1 MTIYRQNSYK
11 LLTIHKNEFR
21 KTKNISKNDQN
32 GSKMTQNGSKMV
44 VSIQIWIFAVG
55 QGFFE
60 QKVPTPLEFS
70 LSFCY
75 FYTLH
80 LVFFADYESRQKDD
94 SQLWFLWRWNSTVAC
109 IRGGGPPRAT
119 PGLGGGHRPKWDCHY
134 PRHRREWECYPR
146 TEENHTKKGM
156 VGVAVYEEAPR
167 GRGGMGTVLC

>member
-55 QGFFE
+55 QVFFE
-60 QKVPTPLEFS
+60 EKVPTLLEFS

-75 FYTLH
+75 LYTPH
-80 LVFFADYESRQKDD
+80 MVVFADFEISK
-94 SQLWFLWRWNSTVAC
+94 LWVKVHHIWDTNSSTRLAHL
-109 IRGGGPPRAT
+109 AS
-119 PGLGGGHRPKWDCHY
+119 PGLL
-134 PRHRREWECYPR
+134 WE
-146 TEENHTKKGM
+146 
-156 VGVAVYEEAPR
+156 
-167 GRGGMGTVLC
+167 

>member
-1 MTIYRQNSYK
+1 MSRFRCKGQVSFTSCAVLYYYYYCYIVQLNMTIYRQNSYK

-60 QKVPTPLEFS
+60 EKVPTLLEFS

-75 FYTLH
+75 LYT
-80 LVFFADYESRQKDD
+80 
-94 SQLWFLWRWNSTVAC
+94 
-109 IRGGGPPRAT
+109 
-119 PGLGGGHRPKWDCHY
+119 PK
-134 PRHRREWECYPR
+134 P
-146 TEENHTKKGM
+146 
-156 VGVAVYEEAPR
+156 
-167 GRGGMGTVLC
+167 

>member
-1 MTIYRQNSYK
+1 MQSANSNLTFWFFWPPLMSRLRCKGQVRCYCSVVLYYCYYCYIVQLNMTIYRQNSYK

-44 VSIQIWIFAVG
+44 VSIQISIFAVG

-75 FYTLH
+75 LNTPHPVVL
-80 LVFFADYESRQKDD
+80 ADFEITKLS
-94 SQLWFLWRWNSTVAC
+94 
-109 IRGGGPPRAT
+109 PPPSNVQVR
-119 PGLGGGHRPKWDCHY
+119 C
-134 PRHRREWECYPR
+134 
-146 TEENHTKKGM
+146 N
-156 VGVAVYEEAPR
+156 
-167 GRGGMGTVLC
+167 

>member
-1 MTIYRQNSYK
+1 MSRFRCKEECPTSGSAVVYYCYYCYIVQLNMTIYRQNSYK

-75 FYTLH
+75 LNTPHPVVL
-80 LVFFADYESRQKDD
+80 ADFEITKLS
-94 SQLWFLWRWNSTVAC
+94 
-109 IRGGGPPRAT
+109 PP
-119 PGLGGGHRPKWDCHY
+119 PNVQI
-134 PRHRREWECYPR
+134 E
-146 TEENHTKKGM
+146 M
-156 VGVAVYEEAPR
+156 
-167 GRGGMGTVLC
+167 

>member
-75 FYTLH
+75 LNTPHPVVLADFEITKLSPPPSNVQIRCKGEVCLLLVQFYIIVINVT
-80 LVFFADYESRQKDD
+80 
-94 SQLWFLWRWNSTVAC
+94 
-109 IRGGGPPRAT
+109 
-119 PGLGGGHRPKWDCHY
+119 
-134 PRHRREWECYPR
+134 
-146 TEENHTKKGM
+146 
-156 VGVAVYEEAPR
+156 
-167 GRGGMGTVLC
+167 